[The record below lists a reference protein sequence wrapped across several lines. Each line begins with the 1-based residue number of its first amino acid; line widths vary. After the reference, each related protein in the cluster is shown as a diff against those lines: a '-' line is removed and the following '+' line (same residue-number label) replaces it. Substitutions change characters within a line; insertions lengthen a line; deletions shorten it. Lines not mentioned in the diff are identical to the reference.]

1 MYNSLIIKEITM
13 AKSRLKNLFP
23 NKKSLCIMFLLNMQE
38 DDMFQKMKQI
48 IYYNADIRI
57 AKVPVCFKK

>member
-13 AKSRLKNLFP
+13 AKSWLINLFP
-23 NKKSLCIMFLLNMQE
+23 YKIYLCIMSCLNIQE
-38 DDMFQKMKQI
+38 YYIFQQMEQI

-57 AKVPVCFKK
+57 PKNIR